1 MLSPINTRGFTL
13 IEMLVVL
20 LVMGLLAGLV
30 SVIAQPDA
38 RSRLRVEAER
48 LAQLLNLAAEESR
61 LTGKTIRWSADGPV
75 YRFLRLQ
82 GDLGWTEIRDNDL
95 LRPRTLPR
103 GMIIAGL
110 WNEALRPQEAIRLQ
124 FTPYGMP
131 AAYTIRLTSEVAQY
145 TVAASPVSGARVLQD
160 KGPAHVPTASR

>member
-1 MLSPINTRGFTL
+1 MPSPIHIKGFTL
-13 IEMLVVL
+13 VEMLVVL

-30 SVIAQPDA
+30 GVIAQPDT
-38 RSRLRVEAER
+38 RSRLHIEAER

-61 LTGKTIRWSADGPV
+61 MAGKSIRWSADGAG

-95 LRPRTLPR
+95 LRPRSLPQ
-103 GMIIAGL
+103 GMVIAGL
-110 WNEALRPQEAIRLQ
+110 WNEALRPQEAMRLQ
-124 FTPYGMP
+124 FAPYGMP
-131 AAYTIRLTSEVAQY
+131 AAYTIRLTAGAAQY

-160 KGPAHVPTASR
+160 EGRAHDPAALR